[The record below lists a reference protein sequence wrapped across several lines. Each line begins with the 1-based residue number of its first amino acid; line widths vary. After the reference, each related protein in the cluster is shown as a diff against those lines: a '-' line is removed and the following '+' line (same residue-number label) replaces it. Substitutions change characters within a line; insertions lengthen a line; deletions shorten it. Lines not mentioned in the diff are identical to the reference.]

1 MKVNKYFLVEKYIY
15 IILTLNIYL
24 MKNFLVSGNIASI
37 LVLTNKD
44 IDLKPSFVNILICLV
59 SQIRVLGFINKL
71 FVVFKY

>member
-59 SQIRVLGFINKL
+59 S
-71 FVVFKY
+71 

>member
-59 SQIRVLGFINKL
+59 SQISVLGFINKL